1 MRTAPCAAWLKTQ
14 PDQQAHLD
22 REDFRTV
29 LAKLLAYQRK
39 VLLLVGAHGMS
50 YDEAAEV
57 CKVAVGPIKSRVSRA
72 RFRLTALMGRED
84 EAEIGPDS
92 VMRAT
97 LAVE

>member
-1 MRTAPCAAWLKTQ
+1 
-14 PDQQAHLD
+14 
-22 REDFRTV
+22 
-29 LAKLLAYQRK
+29 
-39 VLLLVGAHGMS
+39 MS

-72 RFRLTALMGRED
+72 RFRLTALMGLED

>member
-1 MRTAPCAAWLKTQ
+1 VQLGSRPK
-14 PDQQAHLD
+14 PDQQVHLD
-22 REDFRTV
+22 CKDFRTV

-39 VLLLVGAHGMS
+39 ALLLVGAHGMA